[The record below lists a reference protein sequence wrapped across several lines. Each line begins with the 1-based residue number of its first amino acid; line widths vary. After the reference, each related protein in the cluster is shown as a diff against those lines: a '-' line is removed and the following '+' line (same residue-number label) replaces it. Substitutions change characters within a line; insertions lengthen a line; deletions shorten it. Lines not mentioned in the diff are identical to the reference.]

1 MLPRS
6 LAENGEVD
14 LVEVGDAQTRDC
26 LFGRQFLANARL
38 KLGRIFDLILQL
50 RLLCLSRGN
59 LLVFSLLSVR

>member
-26 LFGRQFLANARL
+26 LFGRYFLANAR
-38 KLGRIFDLILQL
+38 KKRGRIFDLILHL

-59 LLVFSLLSVR
+59 LLVLSLLSVR